1 MLADAVAANSD
12 KTALSLLLD
21 DGTTTT
27 WTYRDLDRRSRLA
40 AWRLRALGL
49 EPGDRLLTWSPST
62 PELPAT
68 YFGAMRAG
76 LILVPL
82 DLRMSSDAIEGIVA
96 ASGARHLILG
106 TGRDAPDPREV
117 GLERFPTTTVDVIA
131 AEPDASLPPD
141 WDRQVA
147 AWPAPGQDDVFELVF
162 TSGTTGTPKGV
173 MLAHGN
179 VVASIESF
187 HRIVPRMEHRIV
199 SLLPLSHLL
208 EQEVGLY

>member
-1 MLADAVAANSD
+1 MRSDPRGDLALDTLLDLLTEAVAAYGD
-12 KTALSLLLD
+12 KTALSLRLD

-27 WTYRDLDRRSRLA
+27 WSYRELDRRSRIA

-131 AEPDASLPPD
+131 AEPDASLPSD
-141 WDRQVA
+141 WEATGRGLA
-147 AWPAPGQDDVFELVF
+147 GARAEDDVFELVF
-162 TSGTTGTPKGV
+162 TSGTTGH
-173 MLAHGN
+173 ARR
-179 VVASIESF
+179 A
-187 HRIVPRMEHRIV
+187 
-199 SLLPLSHLL
+199 
-208 EQEVGLY
+208 